1 LVSFGAFIRNAVYYL
16 SAEHHFIEQ
25 ILLMETVMT
34 SSSGNIHVLCLNPAL
49 DVTYHVKK
57 LIPDQ
62 KSRSDAARHDPGG
75 NGINIGRALFR
86 MQVEATTY
94 CVIAGS
100 IGEILQDMLD
110 EQLPNVLFHH
120 VSGQTRINSTIIEL
134 DTQSQFQITDA
145 GTPVPAAQLTQLVEN
160 FANAVGNGY
169 GILTGSCQPTVPT
182 SLYADLVHKIQQHG
196 GRTVVDSHGDIL
208 RLAIEAKPFLIKPNL
223 YELET
228 LLQIKLD
235 TIESIAACARKLQLS
250 GVNHVCVSLGDQGAL
265 LVSPNNSFYAKAL
278 SVPVNTTVGAGDSM
292 VAGLVAGFCLD
303 DQPETALRYG
313 IACGAGTVM
322 HAGTELFH
330 GDELADFRQQVTI
343 QTLDI

>member
-1 LVSFGAFIRNAVYYL
+1 MRV
-16 SAEHHFIEQ
+16 
-25 ILLMETVMT
+25 
-34 SSSGNIHVLCLNPAL
+34 
-49 DVTYHVKK
+49 D
-57 LIPDQ
+57 
-62 KSRSDAARHDPGG
+62 
-75 NGINIGRALFR
+75 
-86 MQVEATTY
+86 ATTY

-100 IGEILQDMLD
+100 VGEILQDMLV
-110 EQLPNVLFHH
+110 EQLPNVLFHP

-145 GTPVPAAQLTQLVEN
+145 GTPVPASQLTELVEN
-160 FANAVGNGY
+160 FATAVGNGY
-169 GILTGSCQPTVPT
+169 GILSGSCQPNIPA
-182 SLYADLVHKIQQHG
+182 SLYADLINKIQQQG
-196 GRTVVDSHGDIL
+196 GRAVVDSHGEIL

-235 TIESIAACARKLQLS
+235 TIVAIAECARKLQLS
-250 GVNHVCVSLGDQGAL
+250 GVNHVCVSLGDQGGL

-292 VAGLVAGFCLD
+292 VAGMVAGFNLD

-322 HAGTELFH
+322 HAGTELFQ
-330 GDELADFRQQVTI
+330 GDELAGFRQQVTI
-343 QTLDI
+343 QRLDI

>member
-1 LVSFGAFIRNAVYYL
+1 LVSFGAFIRNAVYYW

-160 FANAVGNGY
+160 FANSVGNGY

-235 TIESIAACARKLQLS
+235 TIESIAASARKLQLS
-250 GVNHVCVSLGDQGAL
+250 GVKHVCVSLGDQGAL
-265 LVSPNNSFYAKAL
+265 LVSPSNSFYAKAL

>member
-1 LVSFGAFIRNAVYYL
+1 
-16 SAEHHFIEQ
+16 
-25 ILLMETVMT
+25 M
-34 SSSGNIHVLCLNPAL
+34 
-49 DVTYHVKK
+49 
-57 LIPDQ
+57 
-62 KSRSDAARHDPGG
+62 RHDPGG

-160 FANAVGNGY
+160 FANSVGNGY

-235 TIESIAACARKLQLS
+235 TIESIAECARKLQLS
-250 GVNHVCVSLGDQGAL
+250 GVKHVCVSLGDQGAL
-265 LVSPNNSFYAKAL
+265 LVSPSNSFYAKAL

>member
-1 LVSFGAFIRNAVYYL
+1 
-16 SAEHHFIEQ
+16 
-25 ILLMETVMT
+25 MT

-145 GTPVPAAQLTQLVEN
+145 GTPVPAAQLTQLVES

-235 TIESIAACARKLQLS
+235 TIESIAECARKLQLS
-250 GVNHVCVSLGDQGAL
+250 GVKHVCVSLGDQGAL
-265 LVSPNNSFYAKAL
+265 LVSPSNSFYAKAL

>member
-1 LVSFGAFIRNAVYYL
+1 
-16 SAEHHFIEQ
+16 
-25 ILLMETVMT
+25 MT
-34 SSSGNIHVLCLNPAL
+34 PSSVKIHVLCLNPAL

-86 MQVEATTY
+86 MGVDATTY
-94 CVIAGS
+94 CVIAGAV
-100 IGEILQDMLD
+100 GEILQDMLV
-110 EQLPNVLFHH
+110 EQLPNVMFNR

-134 DTQSQFQITDA
+134 DTKSQFQITDA
-145 GTPVPAAQLTQLVEN
+145 GTPVPADQLTQLVEN
-160 FANAVGNGY
+160 FADAVGNGY
-169 GILTGSCQPTVPT
+169 GILTGSCQPTIPA
-182 SLYADLVHKIQQHG
+182 SLYADLVNKIQQQG
-196 GRTVVDSHGDIL
+196 GRAVVDSHGEIL

-228 LLQIKLD
+228 LLQVKLD
-235 TIESIAACARKLQLS
+235 TKEAIAECARKLQLS
-250 GVNHVCVSLGDQGAL
+250 GVTHVCVSLGDKGAL
-265 LVSPNNSFYAKAL
+265 LVSPNNSVYAKAL

-292 VAGLVAGFCLD
+292 VAGLVAGFSLD
-303 DQPETALRYG
+303 NQPKTALRYG

-322 HAGTELFH
+322 HAGTELFQ

>member
-1 LVSFGAFIRNAVYYL
+1 LVSFGAFIRNAVYYW

-160 FANAVGNGY
+160 FANSVGNGY

-235 TIESIAACARKLQLS
+235 TIESIAECARKLQLS
-250 GVNHVCVSLGDQGAL
+250 GVKHVCVSLGDQGAL
-265 LVSPNNSFYAKAL
+265 LVSPSNSFYAKAL